1 MSPVIAHW
9 HGVGPILRK
18 GRLEMAQ
25 VFLAMV
31 FSQVT
36 VRQTQRGG
44 WVMDEDAHIGLSMS
58 STILQRNGKSQDCSP
73 PRLLNTTFAFLY
85 QLKGCCLHIS
95 VSRGYSE
102 VSEKEGKRRE
112 KRGI

>member
-1 MSPVIAHW
+1 MGRDGSIGSCKNVNRETAGGRKLWDKAIGCGEERIHVSPVIAHW

-18 GRLEMAQ
+18 GKPEMAQ
-25 VFLAMV
+25 VFLARV

-58 STILQRNGKSQDCSP
+58 SSILQ
-73 PRLLNTTFAFLY
+73 
-85 QLKGCCLHIS
+85 
-95 VSRGYSE
+95 
-102 VSEKEGKRRE
+102 
-112 KRGI
+112 